1 MIIAKVVGSVVS
13 TIKDEALTGSKLLML
28 RESTPAAEDKG
39 DEFVAVDTVGA
50 GSGELVLV
58 ARGSAARQT
67 SRTQDAPVD
76 AVIIAV
82 IDSLDVGGS
91 ETFRKS

>member
-13 TIKDEALTGSKLLML
+13 TIKDEALHGSKLLVL
-28 RESTPAAEDKG
+28 REASPDAHDLG
-39 DEFVAVDTVGA
+39 DPFVAVDTVGA
-50 GSGELVLV
+50 GTGELVLV

-67 SRTQDAPVD
+67 RQTNDAPVD
-76 AVIIAV
+76 SVIIAV
-82 IDSLDVGGS
+82 IDSLDVEGT